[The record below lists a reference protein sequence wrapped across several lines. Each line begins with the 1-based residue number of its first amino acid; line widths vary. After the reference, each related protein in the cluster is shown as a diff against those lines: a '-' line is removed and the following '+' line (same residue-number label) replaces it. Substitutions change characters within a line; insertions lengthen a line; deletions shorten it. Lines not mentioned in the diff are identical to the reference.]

1 MITRRVI
8 IGRELPNP
16 IEAALGMI
24 DGKDAWDI
32 ARKTI
37 TAAKRHEAFRDVE
50 PEEIKIFLYEPP
62 QPKQQSIFDDNAFGA
77 I

>member
-8 IGRELPNP
+8 IGREYPDP

-24 DGKDAWDI
+24 DGTDAWDI
-32 ARKTI
+32 ARKSI
-37 TAAKRHEAFRDVE
+37 TAAKRHEAFRDLE
-50 PEEIKIFLYEPP
+50 PQEIKIYIYAPPPP
-62 QPKQQSIFDDNAFGA
+62 QQQSIFGDNANDA